1 MVLWI
6 GAYAIIFGVLLLAVA
21 FKLRRV
27 RGEVGGTGTVA
38 HAT

>member
-6 GAYAIIFGVLLLAVA
+6 GAYSIIFGALLLAVA

-27 RGEVGGTGTVA
+27 RGEVTGTVA